1 MLGSSALVG
10 AGLVFGPVPTAQAAC
25 ENNGVV
31 VDPADPLVNGS
42 NLACDDIVINDTI
55 TANDPN
61 VSVTLGDGD
70 NANGEAVLDIDDGDG
85 VTIVGDSSVTVNAD
99 GSVTSV
105 DDGVYGADGSN
116 TVILNGGSITA
127 GDDGIYLHDDNNTI
141 TLNGGSIEAG
151 DEGIYAYGD
160 GNTVTV
166 NNGTIVADD
175 DPIDIYGDNNTV
187 TINGGTI
194 EAGEDGIESEG
205 KNNAITINGGTISAD
220 EDGIY
225 AEGDGN
231 TVTINGG
238 TISAGN
244 DGIYAD
250 GDGSTV
256 TINSGTISAD
266 EDGIYAEGDG
276 NTVTING
283 GTISAGNDGIYA
295 DGDDSKVTVNGGT
308 LTGVDGIEVTGTGT
322 IVTVKGGSITGKTK
336 DGINLD
342 NGSNTVIVEG
352 GSIKAAGTGIAASDD
367 SNTITV
373 SGGTIEAGDDGI
385 NIKDTS
391 GIGGNTVT
399 ISGGT
404 ITAADNVFEINS
416 IGGTNT
422 FNLST
427 DATVSGDFLAL
438 DGTTANFNLVGTGDS
453 TLDGDIEGFTLLSK
467 EDSGI
472 FRLNGA
478 ITQPLPIAING
489 GTLAING
496 DASGGEVTVN
506 SGSRLQGVGT
516 VGTAD
521 ILDGGTLGA
530 GNSIGTFAVAQ
541 DLTFDAGSSLEVEL
555 EDTGNVDLVTAGNDV
570 TINGGTVKVL
580 TSWTGSGSSA
590 FVPGAEFTLLTA
602 GNAVT
607 GSFDTL
613 LLAQD
618 FAFLDGALITN
629 PKDVVLTIQRNNV
642 AFADLAETKNQKA
655 AAAAAESAGQG
666 NEIFDA
672 VIGISEDQA
681 PTLFNFLTGE
691 VHASTQGILLQEG
704 IGNRNRIMSHLR
716 DSLKTDAQSQGDIA
730 THGNNPGPSG
740 YRLASWGQVYGSFVD
755 LDSDGNAV
763 GAEASTGGLIVGAGT
778 TVGYGVHAGLFGGF
792 SRTDIEADDI
802 ASTANV
808 ESFLFGA
815 YAGRE
820 YGDFRVLGG
829 ASYSLSDISTDRTV
843 NAGSLNERLQADYN
857 SHTFQAF
864 AETGYRF
871 ENAFAALEPF
881 AGLSH
886 IAVLSDGFTEKGG
899 IAAVTSPSQT
909 QNVTYTSLG
918 LRVEKE
924 FQLESTKGK
933 LHSYASWQHAFG
945 DTTTSL
951 EQAFVSGGNPFTIH
965 GAPIAED
972 ALVVGAGLELQVSN
986 QVSIGFNYGGQFADG
1001 NSENTVS
1008 GRLNA
1013 RF

>member
-1 MLGSSALVG
+1 
-10 AGLVFGPVPTAQAAC
+10 VFGPVPAAQAAC

-70 NANGEAVLDIDDGDG
+70 NANGEAVLNSDDVDG
-85 VTIVGDSSVTVNAD
+85 VTIAGDSSVTVNAD
-99 GSVTSV
+99 GSVTSL

-127 GDDGIYLHDDNNTI
+127 GDDGIDMHDDNNTI

-151 DEGIYAYGD
+151 DEGIYAKGD

-166 NNGTIVADD
+166 NNGTIAADD
-175 DPIDIYGDNNTV
+175 DPIDIDGDDNTV
-187 TINGGTI
+187 TVNGGTLTGN
-194 EAGEDGIESEG
+194 EGIESYG
-205 KNNAITINGGTISAD
+205 NNNAITING
-220 EDGIY
+220 
-225 AEGDGN
+225 
-231 TVTINGG
+231 
-238 TISAGN
+238 
-244 DGIYAD
+244 
-250 GDGSTV
+250 
-256 TINSGTISAD
+256 GTISAD

-453 TLDGDIEGFTLLSK
+453 TLDGNIEGFTLLSK

-506 SGSRLQGVGT
+506 SGTRLQGVGT

-716 DSLKTDAQSQGDIA
+716 DSLTTDAQSQGDIA

-924 FQLESTKGK
+924 FKLDSTKGK